1 MRLRDRTRRDRDRE
15 EHRLGG
21 DEFLPLRTTRAAD
34 PDRGAGKSINRQNVS
49 RRTRRPE
56 GRRDLELR
64 STDTVSS
71 GADSRIS
78 ELSQRPGLQPN
89 ALIQLPP
96 DFSEK
101 FVIPERELLQGL
113 QTANQIKRNR
123 AGEVPPRQL
132 DFRDGAIRS
141 ARDSGEGA
149 ERRIGV
155 PRVERVGNGALE
167 GGFDGQESFKL
178 VGEGNGEEEEEEE
191 EKGGEDWPENHGGR
205 HC

>member
-1 MRLRDRTRRDRDRE
+1 MRFGEFPCTPPEKLYVFTAKTAVSGETAVIGLNGKRFRDGAAFRD
-15 EHRLGG
+15 
-21 DEFLPLRTTRAAD
+21 F
-34 PDRGAGKSINRQNVS
+34 
-49 RRTRRPE
+49 
-56 GRRDLELR
+56 
-64 STDTVSS
+64 S
-71 GADSRIS
+71 GEVVLKNQ
-78 ELSQRPGLQPN
+78 ELSQLPLFAHLRRNWPREEILRHVDEPN

-96 DFSEK
+96 DFSGK

-123 AGEVPPRQL
+123 AGEIPARQL

-155 PRVERVGNGALE
+155 PRVEHVGNGALE
-167 GGFDGQESFKL
+167 GGLDGQESLKL

-191 EKGGEDWPENHGGR
+191 EEEEGGEDWPENHGGR